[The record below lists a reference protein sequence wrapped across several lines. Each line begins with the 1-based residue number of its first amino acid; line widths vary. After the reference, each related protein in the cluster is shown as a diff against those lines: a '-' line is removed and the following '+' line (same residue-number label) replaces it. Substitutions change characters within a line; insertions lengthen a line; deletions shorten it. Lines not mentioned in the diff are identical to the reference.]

1 MNKAVKNIIGSTLL
15 LVSLISCTTVQVVSP
30 IVDIV
35 PLQSIAKQGDTL
47 VVVDA
52 TKEKELVSKLVG
64 NTVGDRAKRI
74 SIELTPK
81 NDEYPLTSFNLN
93 AVVEGDFPSFIT
105 RIGLSNLSGG
115 KMIHTEAY
123 NYYPY
128 NGAQVGLINNNM
140 VGFST
145 DSFSNLAKEVKSKE
159 SNIDKSTILKLY
171 NANIGLYA
179 EKPVT
184 ILDLGL
190 GLTKEM
196 LTHMDSLLVLIGED
210 KDGTITL
217 NATFDLD
224 KKVSADSLSKM
235 VKIGYISYLKTK
247 KIQPD
252 YKVLRVM
259 FTQDGDIVN
268 ISEMPMSDEQVKGLT
283 DSITN
288 SNIGL

>member
-1 MNKAVKNIIGSTLL
+1 MNKAVRNIIGSTLL
-15 LVSLISCTTVQVVSP
+15 LASLISCTTTKVVSP
-30 IVDIV
+30 IVNVV
-35 PLQSIAKQGDTL
+35 PLQSIAKEGDTL

-52 TKEKELVSKLVG
+52 TKEKALVSKLVG
-64 NTVGDRAKRI
+64 NTVADRAQRI
-74 SIELTPK
+74 SVELTPK
-81 NDEYPLTSFNLN
+81 NDEYPLTSFDVN

-105 RIGLSNLSGG
+105 RIGLANLSGG

-145 DSFSNLAKEVKSKE
+145 DSFSSLTTKVISKE
-159 SNIDKSTILKLY
+159 SSIDKSIILKLY
-171 NANIGLYA
+171 DANIGLYS

-184 ILDLGL
+184 LLELDL

-196 LTHMDSLLVLIGED
+196 LTHIDSLLILINED
-210 KDGTITL
+210 KDCVTTL

-224 KKVSADSLSKM
+224 TNLSADLLSKM
-235 VKIGYISYLKTK
+235 FKIGYISYLKTE
-247 KIQPD
+247 KIKPD
-252 YKVLRVM
+252 YKVLKVM
-259 FTQDGDIVN
+259 FTQEGDIVN
-268 ISEMPMSDEQVKGLT
+268 ISEMPMSDKKLKGLT

-288 SNIGL
+288 NNLGL